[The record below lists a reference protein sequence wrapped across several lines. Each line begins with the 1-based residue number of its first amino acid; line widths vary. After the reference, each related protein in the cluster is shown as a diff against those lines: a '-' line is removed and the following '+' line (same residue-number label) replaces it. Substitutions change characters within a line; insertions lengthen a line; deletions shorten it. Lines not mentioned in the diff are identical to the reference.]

1 MCIKEKVFI
10 VTFFVK
16 DEEME
21 TYIKA
26 SCINTAVNK
35 VKEKLDKVF
44 ENKVK
49 YVIKGCYDRDVC
61 TNFVEFGI

>member
-1 MCIKEKVFI
+1 MAVKEKVFI

-16 DEEME
+16 DVEME

-35 VKEKLDKVF
+35 VKEKLNRVF
-44 ENKVK
+44 EDKVK
-49 YVIKGCYDRDVC
+49 YTIKGCYDRDVR
-61 TNFVEFGI
+61 TNYVEFDI